1 MKHESLDLMVDVI
14 VLGCGPVGATLANL
28 LAQQGMRTLVLER
41 EASIYHL
48 SRAGHFDAEVMRI
61 FQGIGIAQDLEK
73 TTQVTRAS
81 RFVDADGALLLE
93 SERRL
98 EKGRYG
104 WCSDYMFFQPTL
116 EAMLRSRLTTSA
128 GEAQLLLRH
137 DVFSV
142 EEVAKG
148 VVVSAENLETNRLAR
163 FGCKYVVGCDGARSL
178 VRRLIGSEHE
188 DLGFGQRWLVVDVR
202 QHSDLQLEKVSTHHC
217 NPERPMFTTVLSQD
231 ILRWEMMVKDT
242 DDPAWINTPEAI
254 WELIGQSIRPIPRD
268 AGTLLRSA
276 VYNFESLV
284 AQRWRQGGLLIA
296 GDSAHRTP
304 PFLGQ
309 GLCAGIRDAAN
320 LAWKLAAVVSGRADD
335 ALLDTYETERKPH
348 VREFIASAVVLG
360 EILQMAD
367 PEKLAVRARTLREHP
382 EQFAPPD
389 PALGPGLSPHHG
401 AGILGRQFPQPKVRG
416 RLLDEHI
423 GHTFGLVFADG
434 FLTSDELKNLAL
446 RYPQLRCIALDRPAT
461 DALDAAYS
469 TGAALLR
476 PDRYVH
482 AIAHTRDQ
490 VPALLESLSIS
501 LGGGLEPALT
511 NTGAMCV

>member
-1 MKHESLDLMVDVI
+1 MMVDVI

-28 LAQQGMRTLVLER
+28 LAQQGVRALVLER
-41 EASIYHL
+41 EASVYHL
-48 SRAGHFDAEVMRI
+48 SRAGHFDAEVMRV

-73 TTQVTRAS
+73 TTQVTHAS

-93 SERRL
+93 SRRRL
-98 EKGRYG
+98 EKGRHG

-116 EAMLRSRLTTSA
+116 ETMLRSRLATLTRRA
-128 GEAQLLLRH
+128 DLLLRH

-142 EEVAKG
+142 EEVNDG
-148 VVVSAENLETNRLAR
+148 MVVSAENLETNRLAR

-242 DDPAWINTPEAI
+242 DDPAWISTPEAI
-254 WELIGQSIRPIPRD
+254 WELIGQSIRPIPRN
-268 AGTLLRSA
+268 AGTVLRSA

-284 AQRWRQGGLLIA
+284 ANRWREGGLLIA

-320 LAWKLAAVVSGRADD
+320 LAWKLAAVLSGRADD
-335 ALLDTYETERKPH
+335 SLLDTYETERKPH
-348 VREFIASAVVLG
+348 VREFIASAVALG

-389 PALGPGLSPHHG
+389 PSLGPGLSAHHG
-401 AGILGRQFPQPKVRG
+401 AGIVGRQFPQPQVRG
-416 RLLDEHI
+416 QLLDEHI
-423 GHTFGLVFADG
+423 GHAFGLVFADG
-434 FLTSDELKNLAL
+434 FLTSDEVADLAL
-446 RYPQLRCIALDRPAT
+446 RYPKLRCIALDR
-461 DALDAAYS
+461 AAMDS
-469 TGAALLR
+469 LGAPHDVEAALLR

-482 AIAHTRDQ
+482 ATAHTPDQ
-490 VPALLESLSIS
+490 VPALLESLPVS
-501 LGGGLEPALT
+501 LGGGSRSALT
-511 NTGAMCV
+511 STRAMCA